1 MFFANKTN
9 KTIRFHFINKSHKKG
24 LIRGGPRGLVI
35 RETGPKSL
43 VISETGPKSLVIGE
57 TGPKILVL
65 VISEM
70 PLNHNFSDND
80 K

>member
-1 MFFANKTN
+1 M
-9 KTIRFHFINKSHKKG
+9 IS
-24 LIRGGPRGLVI
+24 
-35 RETGPKSL
+35 ETGPKSL

-57 TGPKILVL
+57 TGPKISVL

>member
-1 MFFANKTN
+1 M
-9 KTIRFHFINKSHKKG
+9 IVISMHH
-24 LIRGGPRGLVI
+24 IRGGPRGLVI

>member
-1 MFFANKTN
+1 M
-9 KTIRFHFINKSHKKG
+9 I
-24 LIRGGPRGLVI
+24 V
-35 RETGPKSL
+35 ETGPKSL
-43 VISETGPKSLVIGE
+43 VIGETGPKSLVIGE

-80 K
+80 KRDGIHSVFNDNDS